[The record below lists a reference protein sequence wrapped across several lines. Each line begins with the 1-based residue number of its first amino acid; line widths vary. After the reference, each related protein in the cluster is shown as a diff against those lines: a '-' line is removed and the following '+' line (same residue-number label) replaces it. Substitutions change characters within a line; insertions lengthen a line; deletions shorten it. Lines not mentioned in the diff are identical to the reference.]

1 MSEGARLDGKIAV
14 VTGGTQGLGA
24 TIARLFA
31 ERGAAGLVICGRNA
45 AKGEAK
51 AKEISGAT
59 GVATLYVKADLAVV
73 EDARAVI
80 AACDAAF
87 GRVDALINAAAIT
100 DRGTILDT
108 SPELFDRMFA
118 VNVRAPFFLMQE
130 AITVMR
136 REKTEGTIVNIGSMS
151 AKAGQPFIAAYCAS
165 KGALETLTKNTAY
178 AVLRNRIRVNGLNIG
193 WMASEGEDRIQ
204 REFHGAADDW
214 LAKAA
219 ASQPFGRLV
228 DPAEVARACAYLSSP
243 ESGLMTGSVICFDQ
257 SIWGAYDGSPHPDAQ
272 AGLIV
277 PASHA
282 HILRVRCPL
291 RRENRES
298 GAGDKPRSGTCPT
311 L

>member
-1 MSEGARLDGKIAV
+1 MSTDHSRLDGKIAI

-31 ERGAAGLVICGRNA
+31 DRGAKGIVICGRNE
-45 AKGEAK
+45 AKGKAK
-51 AKEISGAT
+51 AEEISSAT
-59 GVATLYVKADLAVV
+59 GTKVVYVEADLGDVEEARNVV
-73 EDARAVI
+73 HV
-80 AACDAAF
+80 CDQTF
-87 GRVDALINAAAIT
+87 GRVDALVNAAAIT

-108 SPELFDRMFA
+108 SPELFDAMFA

-130 AITVMR
+130 TVKVMR
-136 REKTEGTIVNIGSMS
+136 REKIEGTIVNIGSMS

-178 AVLRNRIRVNGLNIG
+178 ALLRNRIRVNGLNIG

-204 REFHGAADDW
+204 KEYHDAPADW

-228 DPAEVARACAYLSSP
+228 DPQEVARACAYLSSA

-257 SIWGAYDGSPHPDAQ
+257 SIWGAYDGSPHPTA
-272 AGLIV
+272 AL
-277 PASHA
+277 
-282 HILRVRCPL
+282 
-291 RRENRES
+291 
-298 GAGDKPRSGTCPT
+298 
-311 L
+311 

>member
-1 MSEGARLDGKIAV
+1 MSTDHARLDGKIAI

-24 TIARLFA
+24 TIAALFA
-31 ERGAAGLVICGRNA
+31 ERGAAGVVICGRNA

-51 AKEISGAT
+51 AAEIAAAT
-59 GVATLYVKADLAVV
+59 GSKGRLCTSGSREGV
-73 EDARAVI
+73 EDARAVA
-80 AACDAAF
+80 AACDRAF
-87 GRVDALINAAAIT
+87 GRVDALVNAAAIT

-130 AITVMR
+130 VIKVMR

-204 REFHGAADDW
+204 REYHDAPANW
-214 LAKAA
+214 LEKAA

-228 DPAEVARACAYLSSP
+228 DPAEVARACAYLSSA

-257 SIWGAYDGSPHPDAQ
+257 SIWGAYDASPHPEA
-272 AGLIV
+272 
-277 PASHA
+277 
-282 HILRVRCPL
+282 PL
-291 RRENRES
+291 
-298 GAGDKPRSGTCPT
+298 
-311 L
+311 